1 MCTAHR
7 LGYNTKNKKGVG
19 MTRERQGESLM
30 VGLSILEAWFPILS
44 IVAMSYVGA
53 LHTYMYSLIIAFF
66 FYMAIM
72 YKRDRFK
79 ELKNSAAYKDLL
91 LTTFWITFIFTLI
104 FIGMQYTTAG
114 NMAVIVFLQVG
125 FSYLY
130 FNVFG
135 KDKMDTIHLIG
146 AIIMA
151 VGALIILFPAD
162 FAFNKGDWLILI
174 SAAAAPIVNLYQKRA
189 REYCSAE
196 TILGFRTVVGFPF
209 VALLAYVMEPSVTF
223 EAFLS
228 ALPYLFL
235 IASGIYVAAKIM
247 WIEALNRLSITKLS
261 AMLALLPVFTLIFA
275 YLYLNEVPE
284 LRQMM
289 GIIPVLMGGY
299 LITKPV
305 KSSSSS

>member
-1 MCTAHR
+1 M
-7 LGYNTKNKKGVG
+7 TKE
-19 MTRERQGESLM
+19 REGELLM
-30 VGLSILEAWFPILS
+30 VGLSILESWFPILS

-53 LHTYMYSLIIAFF
+53 LHTYMYSLVIAFF

-72 YKRDRFK
+72 YKRDRFE
-79 ELKNSAAYKDLL
+79 ELKNRAAYKDLL

-114 NMAVIVFLQVG
+114 NMAVIVFLQVL

-135 KDKMDTIHLIG
+135 KEKMDTIHLIG
-146 AIIMA
+146 AVIMTI
-151 VGALIILFPAD
+151 GALIILFPENFD
-162 FAFNKGDWLILI
+162 FNKGDWLILI

-209 VALLAYVMEPSVTF
+209 VALLAYLLEPAVSYKDF
-223 EAFLS
+223 MS
-228 ALPYLFL
+228 ALPYIFL
-235 IASGIYVAAKIM
+235 IAFGIYVGAKIM

-275 YLYLNEVPE
+275 YFYLDEVPE
-284 LRQMM
+284 LRQIM
-289 GIIPVLMGGY
+289 GIIPVLVGGY

-305 KSSSSS
+305 KV

>member
-1 MCTAHR
+1 MTKER
-7 LGYNTKNKKGVG
+7 EGELLMLGLTVL
-19 MTRERQGESLM
+19 ES
-30 VGLSILEAWFPILS
+30 WFPILS

-79 ELKNSAAYKDLL
+79 ELKNKAAYKDLL

-104 FIGMQYTTAG
+104 FIGMRYTTAG
-114 NMAVIVFLQVG
+114 NMAVIVFLQVL

-135 KDKMDTIHLIG
+135 KEKMDTLHLVG
-146 AIIMA
+146 AVIMG
-151 VGALIILFPAD
+151 VGALIILFPED

-189 REYCSAE
+189 RAYCSAE

-209 VALLAYVMEPSVTF
+209 VALLAYFLEPAVSYENF
-223 EAFLS
+223 MS
-228 ALPYLFL
+228 ALPYMFL
-235 IASGIYVAAKIM
+235 IATGIYVAAKIM
-247 WIEALNRLSITKLS
+247 WIEALNRMSITKLS
-261 AMLALLPVFTLIFA
+261 AMLALLPVMTLFFA
-275 YLYLNEVPE
+275 YIYLDEVPE
-284 LRQMM
+284 FRQIM
-289 GIIPVLMGGY
+289 GIIPVLVGGY

-305 KSSSSS
+305 EG

>member
-1 MCTAHR
+1 M
-7 LGYNTKNKKGVG
+7 KKE
-19 MTRERQGESLM
+19 REGELLM
-30 VGLSILEAWFPILS
+30 VGLSILESWFPILS

-79 ELKNSAAYKDLL
+79 ELKNTAAYKDLL
-91 LTTFWITFIFTLI
+91 LTTFWITFIFILI
-104 FIGMQYTTAG
+104 FIGMRYTTAG

-135 KDKMDTIHLIG
+135 KEKMDTIHLIG
-146 AIIMA
+146 AIIMGI
-151 VGALIILFPAD
+151 GALIILFPED
-162 FAFNKGDWLILI
+162 FTFNKGDWMILI
-174 SAAAAPIVNLYQKRA
+174 SAAAAPIVNLYQKSA
-189 REYCSAE
+189 RQYCSAE

-209 VALLAYVMEPSVTF
+209 VALLAYLLEPAVTYD
-223 EAFLS
+223 AFIS
-228 ALPYLFL
+228 ALPYIFL

-247 WIEALNRLSITKLS
+247 WIEALNRLTITKLS

-275 YLYLNEVPE
+275 YLYLGEIPE
-284 LRQMM
+284 FRQMM
-289 GIIPVLMGGY
+289 GIIPVLVGGY

-305 KSSSSS
+305 KAYVKKK

>member
-1 MCTAHR
+1 MS
-7 LGYNTKNKKGVG
+7 
-19 MTRERQGESLM
+19 MTREREGESLM

-53 LHTYMYSLIIAFF
+53 LHTYMYSLVIAFF

-79 ELKNSAAYKDLL
+79 ELKNKAAYKDLL
-91 LTTFWITFIFTLI
+91 LTSFWITFIFTLI
-104 FIGMQYTTAG
+104 FIGLQYTTAG
-114 NMAVIVFLQVG
+114 NMAVIIFLQVG

-130 FNVFG
+130 FNVLG
-135 KDKMDTIHLIG
+135 KEKMDTIHLIG

-151 VGALIILFPAD
+151 VGALVILFPED

-174 SAAAAPIVNLYQKRA
+174 SSAAAPIVNLYQKRA

-209 VALLAYVMEPSVTF
+209 VALLAYLMEPSVTYD
-223 EAFLS
+223 AFLS

-235 IASGIYVAAKIM
+235 IASGIYVAAKII

-275 YLYLNEVPE
+275 YLYLGEVPE

-289 GIIPVLMGGY
+289 GIIPVLIGGY

-305 KSSSSS
+305 KG

>member
-1 MCTAHR
+1 M
-7 LGYNTKNKKGVG
+7 TKE
-19 MTRERQGESLM
+19 REGELLM
-30 VGLSILEAWFPILS
+30 VGLSVLESWFPILS

-66 FYMAIM
+66 FYMGIM

-79 ELKNSAAYKDLL
+79 ELQNKAAYKDLF
-91 LTTFWITFIFTLI
+91 LTTFWITFIFILI
-104 FIGMQYTTAG
+104 FIGMRYTTAG
-114 NMAVIVFLQVG
+114 NMAVIVFLQVL

-130 FNVFG
+130 FNLFG
-135 KDKMDTIHLIG
+135 KEKMHTIHLVGVIIMSIG
-146 AIIMA
+146 AL
-151 VGALIILFPAD
+151 VILFPED
-162 FAFNKGDWLILI
+162 LVFNKGDWLILI

-209 VALLAYVMEPSVTF
+209 VALLAYFLEPAVTYDNF
-223 EAFLS
+223 IL
-228 ALPYLFL
+228 ALPYIFL
-235 IASGIYVAAKIM
+235 IATGIYVAAKIM

-275 YLYLNEVPE
+275 YMYLDEVPE
-284 LRQMM
+284 FRQMM
-289 GIIPVLMGGY
+289 GIIPVLVGGY

-305 KSSSSS
+305 EG

>member
-1 MCTAHR
+1 M
-7 LGYNTKNKKGVG
+7 TKE
-19 MTRERQGESLM
+19 REGELLM
-30 VGLSILEAWFPILS
+30 VGLTILESWFPILS

-79 ELKNSAAYKDLL
+79 ELKNKAAYKDLL

-104 FIGMQYTTAG
+104 FIGMRYTTAG
-114 NMAVIVFLQVG
+114 NMAVIVFLQVL

-135 KDKMDTIHLIG
+135 KEKMETIHFIG
-146 AIIMA
+146 AVIMA
-151 VGALIILFPAD
+151 AGALIILFPEN

-189 REYCSAE
+189 RAYCSAE

-209 VALLAYVMEPSVTF
+209 VALLAYLLEPAVSYENF
-223 EAFLS
+223 MS
-228 ALPYLFL
+228 ALPYMFL
-235 IASGIYVAAKIM
+235 IATGIYVAAKIM
-247 WIEALNRLSITKLS
+247 WIEALSRMSITKLS
-261 AMLALLPVFTLIFA
+261 AMLALLPVMTLFFA
-275 YLYLNEVPE
+275 YIYLDEIPE
-284 LRQMM
+284 FRQLL
-289 GIIPVLMGGY
+289 GIIPVLVGGY

-305 KSSSSS
+305 EG